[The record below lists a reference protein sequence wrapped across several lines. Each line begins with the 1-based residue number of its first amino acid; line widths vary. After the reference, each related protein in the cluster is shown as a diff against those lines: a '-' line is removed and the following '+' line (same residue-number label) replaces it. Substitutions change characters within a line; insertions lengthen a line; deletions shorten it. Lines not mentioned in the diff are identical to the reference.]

1 MGNTEEMWEFQEKKS
16 NWDRNKDELHN
27 RLDTAKQRIEK
38 LEDKL
43 IKCPKVNAKK
53 VEKNETEKPRT
64 VGQLQKMCHDMG
76 TLGRRENG
84 EQKKCQKQQENA
96 FQNSFNGKH

>member
-1 MGNTEEMWEFQEKKS
+1 MVSRQREALKKKKWVIQKKCGSSRKKKS

-84 EQKKCQKQQENA
+84 EQKKC
-96 FQNSFNGKH
+96 